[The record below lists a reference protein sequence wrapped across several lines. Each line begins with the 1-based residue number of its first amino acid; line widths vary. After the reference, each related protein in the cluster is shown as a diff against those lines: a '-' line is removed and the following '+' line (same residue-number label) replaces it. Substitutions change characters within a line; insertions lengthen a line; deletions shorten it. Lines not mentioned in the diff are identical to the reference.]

1 MNLRSFFGAAGGRRA
16 FFGRKAFSDEAA
28 GRKASFGRFMGPP
41 AGLAAMVILQVPP
54 LLERVLKVLF
64 PGAGEWVFPRSSLL
78 ILTGE
83 HLFISLVAALIAAF
97 IGVSLGIAATRR
109 FGRDFLPLIRDAS
122 SLAQTVPPA
131 AVLALAIPFLGFGFE
146 PVLLALVL
154 YSILPVLNNTL
165 AGLEGVPPE
174 VLEAAR
180 GMGMSPVQR
189 LFRVELPLALPL
201 IGTGVRTS
209 AVINVGTAAIG
220 ALAGAGGL
228 GAPIVAG
235 LIRDNPAW
243 VFQGAAASALT
254 ALLLNSA
261 LRGVERHLGS
271 TGIRGSE
278 V

>member
-1 MNLRSFFGAAGGRRA
+1 MKMRFLAGPFIG
-16 FFGRKAFSDEAA
+16 
-28 GRKASFGRFMGPP
+28 M
-41 AGLAAMVILQVPP
+41 AAMVILWVPS
-54 LLERVLKVLF
+54 LLGGLLKTLF
-64 PGAGEWVFPRSSLL
+64 PGAGEWVFPRSSLV
-78 ILTGE
+78 ILTAQ
-83 HLFISLVAALIAAF
+83 HLLVSLIAALIAAF
-97 IGVSLGIAATRR
+97 IGVSLGILATRR

-154 YSILPVLNNTL
+154 YGILPVLNNTL
-165 AGLEGVPPE
+165 AGIEGVPPA

-180 GMGMSPVQR
+180 GIGMSPAGR
-189 LFRVELPLALPL
+189 LFGVELPLALPL

-228 GAPIVAG
+228 GAPIAAG

-254 ALLLNSA
+254 ALLLNS
-261 LRGVERHLGS
+261 LLKGVERHLRFE
-271 TGIRGSE
+271 GIPDGG